1 MHIVTHPDFLGA
13 DRYLQGQGTHEGATM
28 VGTER
33 KNFQNL
39 CLRCS
44 KNALPD
50 PVCSETSL

>member
-50 PVCSETSL
+50 SVCS